1 VSFYTTFMA
10 WNTISASERLSAL
23 NASFKKLAQIKNSR
37 ERLIWFFS
45 R

>member
-1 VSFYTTFMA
+1 
-10 WNTISASERLSAL
+10 LSAL